1 MRDESTNFVAA
12 FFFSTALHVVMMF
25 ALVYFPDLSWRKR
38 TPPPV
43 VMVNLVDIPS
53 LGRPDAGGKGPA
65 TDKPGPA
72 PAPAAK
78 PTPKAPEPT
87 PEPAVKEM
95 PAPPKEP
102 AKPAEAPTPVTESWK
117 PKEDTKKKTVAPPKE
132 SVEKALKQLEK
143 KVANQPP
150 PTSLRAAMDKMRQ
163 SVANAEKHKGSGGA
177 GQPGGGTVDGPR
189 GQAYGIDDGAGRL
202 GNPNILPIDV
212 YRVEVALMIQQNW
225 AYADQIGGRN
235 KNQETFLVFK
245 VLPNGEIKDVFFTDR
260 SGNTYLDESA
270 YRAIVKSNPV
280 KPFPPGVNEPY
291 VEIGLRFT
299 PEGIQ

>member
-1 MRDESTNFVAA
+1 MKDESTNFATA
-12 FFFSTALHVVMMF
+12 FFFSTALHVAMMF
-25 ALVYFPDLSWRKR
+25 ALVFFPDISWRKR
-38 TPPPV
+38 TPAPV
-43 VMVNLVDIPS
+43 VMVNLMDIPS

-65 TDKPGPA
+65 TETPGPA
-72 PAPAAK
+72 PASKPAPKPVEPAA
-78 PTPKAPEPT
+78 
-87 PEPAVKEM
+87 EPAVKDL
-95 PAPPKEP
+95 PPPPKEP
-102 AKPAEAPTPVTESWK
+102 AKPVETPPAVTESWK
-117 PKEDTKKKTVAPPKE
+117 PKEDIKKKTQATSKD

-143 KVANQPP
+143 KVASQPPP
-150 PTSLRAAMDKMRQ
+150 PTSLRSAMEKMRQ
-163 SVANAEKHKGSGGA
+163 SVAKAETRPGSGGA

-225 AYADQIGGRN
+225 AYAEQIGGRN
-235 KNQETFLVFK
+235 KNQETYLVFK
-245 VLPNGEIKDVFFTDR
+245 VLPNGEIQDVFFTDR

>member
-1 MRDESTNFVAA
+1 MKDESTRFTVA
-12 FFFSTALHVVMMF
+12 FFFSTALHVAMMF
-25 ALVYFPDLSWRKR
+25 ALVFFPDLSWRKR
-38 TPPPV
+38 VQPPV

-72 PAPAAK
+72 PAAK
-78 PTPKAPEPT
+78 PTAKTPEPAPEPT
-87 PEPAVKEM
+87 VKDL

-102 AKPAEAPTPVTESWK
+102 AKPAEPAAPVTESWK
-117 PKEDTKKKTVAPPKE
+117 PKEDTKKKTITTSKA
-132 SVEKALKQLEK
+132 SVEKALQQLEK
-143 KVANQPP
+143 KVAGQPP
-150 PTSLRAAMDKMRQ
+150 TTSLRSAMEKMRQ
-163 SVANAEKHKGSGGA
+163 NVDRTESQQAGT
-177 GQPGGGTVDGPR
+177 GQPGSGAVDGPR
-189 GQAYGIDDGAGRL
+189 GQAYGINDGAGRL

-212 YRVEVALMIQQNW
+212 YRVEVALMVQQNW
-225 AYADQIGGRN
+225 AYAEQVGGRN
-235 KNQETFLVFK
+235 KNQETYLVFK

-280 KPFPPGVNEPY
+280 KPFPPGINEPY